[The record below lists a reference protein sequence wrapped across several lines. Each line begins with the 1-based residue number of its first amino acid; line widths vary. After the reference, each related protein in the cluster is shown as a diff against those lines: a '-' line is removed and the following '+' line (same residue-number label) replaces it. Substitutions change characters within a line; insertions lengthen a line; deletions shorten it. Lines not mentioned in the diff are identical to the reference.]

1 MSGDLPQAL
10 ALGAQYL
17 HCLDLLR
24 VEQALALGPT
34 LVGQQAGES
43 VSREVRAP
51 TEQRRRR
58 DLKRPGDLGR
68 LGRLGHHELDRR
80 EPPSCRVARLPRKG
94 GVAPDEDDTA
104 GLVFEQGCCGAH
116 LPSAPRAQRQRWL
129 AWLGTMPFNHVI
141 YSVTPQAPRGGPSRS
156 ESQGQRRNLSR
167 TSALYLRC
175 LGFIDG
181 SLSLGIDVDV
191 DTNNDILRLGTR
203 YTMLILMS
211 FCKAAIFCR
220 SVALWR
226 SRVGE
231 DEHLCSWSVS
241 LAGVRGNSAEETREI
256 VEGSKGL
263 RRGESTV
270 YVNAPKWID

>member
-17 HCLDLLR
+17 HRLDLLR

-116 LPSAPRAQRQRWL
+116 LPSAPRVQRQRWL
-129 AWLGTMPFNHVI
+129 AWLGTTSFNHVI
-141 YSVTPQAPRGGPSRS
+141 YSVTLGPERRTIKERIPRSTQ
-156 ESQGQRRNLSR
+156 ESQPNV
-167 TSALYLRC
+167 SALC
-175 LGFIDG
+175 PVSWIHN
-181 SLSLGIDVDV
+181 SLG
-191 DTNNDILRLGTR
+191 R
-203 YTMLILMS
+203 
-211 FCKAAIFCR
+211 
-220 SVALWR
+220 
-226 SRVGE
+226 
-231 DEHLCSWSVS
+231 
-241 LAGVRGNSAEETREI
+241 
-256 VEGSKGL
+256 
-263 RRGESTV
+263 TV
-270 YVNAPKWID
+270 